1 MTRLYSFYQLRVRF
15 ISALFFICSIAI
27 LGKMLY
33 VQSFQAADLREITLN
48 AGFTERSVKGSRGNI
63 SDRNGQIL
71 AETTKTYTFWVNT
84 QKEADVNAIA
94 TLFSE
99 AFNQPLDSYQKLLSK
114 RKRYIPLTKALNRTQ
129 CLPVL
134 EKKICEINQYPSRK
148 RATDDE
154 RWLFQCSL

>member
-33 VQSFQAADLREITLN
+33 VQSFQAADLREITLD

-71 AETTKTYTFWVNT
+71 AETIKTYTFWVNT
-84 QKEADVNAIA
+84 QKETDVDAIA
-94 TLFSE
+94 ALFSE
-99 AFNQPLDSYQKLLSK
+99 LLISLLIPIKNYYQK
-114 RKRYIPLTKALNRTQ
+114 
-129 CLPVL
+129 
-134 EKKICEINQYPSRK
+134 EKNI
-148 RATDDE
+148 
-154 RWLFQCSL
+154 SL